1 MGQQRTSRP
10 CLLLSM
16 SSPSSSL
23 TPLGSAGF
31 EPAQPMFYSIAG
43 GAMQRY
49 SIAAGTMQRGTSLS
63 PICRRCIGTCTECL
77 GGVPGAGAV
86 GGNGARAGLR
96 EHSSKT

>member
-31 EPAQPMFYSIAG
+31 EPVQPMFYSIAG

-49 SIAAGTMQRGTSLS
+49 SIA
-63 PICRRCIGTCTECL
+63 
-77 GGVPGAGAV
+77 GAYDS
-86 GGNGARAGLR
+86 ARD
-96 EHSSKT
+96 EP